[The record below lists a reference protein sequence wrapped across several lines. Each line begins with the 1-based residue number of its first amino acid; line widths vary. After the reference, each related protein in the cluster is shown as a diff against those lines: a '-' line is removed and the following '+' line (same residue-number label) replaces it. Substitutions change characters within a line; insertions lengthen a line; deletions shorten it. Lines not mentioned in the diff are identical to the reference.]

1 MEFGR
6 RDVLLVAGLVL
17 FMIGLIPFM
26 APVYAAVIV
35 IAMYFGIKVFVA
47 RRNQA
52 VRDDLGPEG
61 ICMECGGSISGG
73 RCPACDAAG
82 AGRPAA

>member
-6 RDVLLVAGLVL
+6 RDIILVAGLVL

-26 APVYAAVIV
+26 APVYAAVVV

-52 VRDDLGPEG
+52 VRGELGPEG
-61 ICMECGGSISGG
+61 ICMECGGRISGG
-73 RCPACDAAG
+73 RCPDCDAAD
-82 AGRPAA
+82 AERTA

>member
-26 APVYAAVIV
+26 APVYAAVVV

-52 VRDDLGPEG
+52 IHSELGPEG
-61 ICMECGGSISGG
+61 ICMECGGRISGG
-73 RCPACDAAG
+73 RCPDCDGSG
-82 AGRPAA
+82 AGQSA